1 MEVHAVLTAM
11 GRDRVGVADD
21 LAAALAAR
29 KIEIEDS
36 RMSALKGQFA
46 VLVHVTADGEA
57 MERLRG
63 ELGTLGGGLGFQ
75 LNLQVIE
82 ARSQAPGVTQFLIES
97 FSRGPSGIPAV
108 TGVLKRHEINI
119 EDLETAASATP
130 WTSKM
135 TFHMKAR
142 ITLPPSLQLARLKQE
157 FGELER
163 ERNIDIVIQPIP
175 SPVRA

>member
-1 MEVHAVLTAM
+1 MKKHAVLSGM

-21 LAAALAAR
+21 LAAALDNL

-46 VLVHVTADGEA
+46 VLVQICGET
-57 MERLRG
+57 ENIDRLRR
-63 ELGTLGGGLGFQ
+63 ELRTVSESLGFRLQ
-75 LNLQVIE
+75 LQTIE
-82 ARSQAPGVTQFLIES
+82 ATTRPVSTTQFMIES

-108 TGVLKRHEINI
+108 TGVLKRHDINI
-119 EDLETAASATP
+119 EDLETDASAES

-142 ITLPPSLQLARLKQE
+142 ITLPQGCPVARVKQE
-157 FGELER
+157 LRELER
-163 ERNIDIVIQPIP
+163 ERNVDIVIEPLR
-175 SPVRA
+175 SLVGA